1 MKRGA
6 CAFQVQELRKARAER
21 NEEVWETDNVT
32 TWKKVKGEKDT
43 AASKGST
50 LILVFYL
57 IHFSNYYDYYH
68 PHRHII
74 ILVII
79 IVHYHR
85 HHYHRQ
91 RSLLLLLIL
100 VPLPKR

>member
-1 MKRGA
+1 ML
-6 CAFQVQELRKARAER
+6 VQDLRRARAER
-21 NEEVWETDNVT
+21 NELGGWETDSVT
-32 TWKKVKGEKDT
+32 TWKKVKDEKDT
-43 AASKGST
+43 AAGKGST

-57 IHFSNYYDYYH
+57 SDFSNYYDYYH

-74 ILVII
+74 VVVII
-79 IVHYHR
+79 IHYR

-91 RSLLLLLIL
+91 RSLLLLLLLIL